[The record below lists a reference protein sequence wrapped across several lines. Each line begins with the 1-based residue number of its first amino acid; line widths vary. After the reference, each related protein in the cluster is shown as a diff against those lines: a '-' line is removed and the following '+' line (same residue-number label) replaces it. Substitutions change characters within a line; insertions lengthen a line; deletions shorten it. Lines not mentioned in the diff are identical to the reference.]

1 MNLEPPAAQSMLRKS
16 NAVGVSAVVW
26 SLLLL
31 LTAATVTSAQ
41 LRLGKFTI
49 IACLAIASIKSI
61 LVLLY
66 FMHLRH
72 ERRLVVKLAVPIA
85 LVVLAIFIGLTF
97 TDVIAR

>member
-1 MNLEPPAAQSMLRKS
+1 MNPEAQAAQSISRKPG
-16 NAVGVSAVVW
+16 AIRVFTAVW

-31 LTAATVTSAQ
+31 LTAATVASAQ
-41 LRLGKFTI
+41 LRLGKLTI

-72 ERRLVVKLAVPIA
+72 EDRLVIKLSVPIA
-85 LVVLAIFIGLTF
+85 LIVLAIFIGLTF
-97 TDVIAR
+97 TDVIPR